1 MVGEAQVDWLVSSGK
16 DSRPGLSL
24 PLGTS
29 SAELGGE
36 ARKQEVAWG
45 GDLGRAWGRRC
56 FFCGKLLGIFLYNT
70 CPKPLADP
78 LVPVPASALLLP
90 PSALPL
96 PFHSAPRVS
105 SVLEV

>member
-1 MVGEAQVDWLVSSGK
+1 MDWLVSSGK

-78 LVPVPASALLLP
+78 RVPVPASALLLLLQHCLC
-90 PSALPL
+90 PSIQLPE
-96 PFHSAPRVS
+96 SAPSWRSRGV
-105 SVLEV
+105 

>member
-36 ARKQEVAWG
+36 ARKQEVG
-45 GDLGRAWGRRC
+45 GGGPWKSLGET
-56 FFCGKLLGIFLYNT
+56 LLFLWETAGNIS
-70 CPKPLADP
+70 LQ
-78 LVPVPASALLLP
+78 
-90 PSALPL
+90 
-96 PFHSAPRVS
+96 HVS
-105 SVLEV
+105 QAAG